1 MLYSAL
7 AFLAGVC
14 AFQALG
20 ALPGAAGYGLAAV
33 LPGLASR
40 RLWLRV
46 AGIAAAGFLWCWWH
60 AAERLAVELPA
71 ELEGRDLLVQ
81 GVVQGLPERGAPERL
96 RFRLQ
101 LERYRTHDGWRDLEL
116 PARISWYRDA
126 PELGPG
132 ERWQLLLRLKKPR
145 GLANPAGFDYERW
158 LFAHGI
164 RATGYVR
171 AGGAN
176 RRLPGAP
183 VGLIARCRGY
193 LAERIAAAAGS
204 AESAGLLAA
213 LGVGERSGMQ
223 PAQWDVLRNTGT
235 SHLMAIS
242 GLHVGLV
249 ATLVFAAVRKGWS
262 RWGDVLR
269 WPAPTVAA
277 VAAMVAALGY
287 ALLAGFQVP
296 AQRALIMVWLW
307 MLALL
312 WSAKPDPWRVW
323 GAALWVV
330 LLLNPLSVLM
340 AGFWLSFGA
349 VAWILYLSLGRC
361 GRASRWRSLVGL
373 QMALV
378 LGLTPLLWLW
388 FHQVSVIAPLANLV
402 AIPWISLLVVPVL
415 LLALVA
421 LPIVAPVGELL
432 LRVAEQLLAVVWWWL
447 EWLASFPA
455 VLVPLPL
462 LPVGLVAVFGL
473 GLLCLLA
480 PKGVPLRLVGLLLML
495 PAAALQPERAGQGD
509 LWLTLLD
516 VGQGLAAVLETRSH
530 VLVYDAGPAY
540 PTGLDSGASVVVP
553 YLQQRGYR
561 RVDRLVISHS
571 DNDHLGGGEAVFRR
585 LDVQQVQSGEP
596 RSHCLGTLQPLSRRA
611 AVGMG
616 WGAVRVPGADAA
628 GPRQQ
633 CLLCVARRDRGRA
646 RGTAARGYRTA
657 AWRTGCSARTGSASG
672 PRSWL
677 RRTMAVALHP
687 RPAFVR
693 AVAADLVLF
702 AVGYRNRFGF
712 PRPDVVQRYLRSGAT
727 VLDTAQSGAIQ
738 VRLVAGQS
746 VQTIAYRDR
755 VPRYWH

>member
-40 RLWLRV
+40 RRWLRA

-71 ELEGRDLLVQ
+71 ELAGRDLLVQ
-81 GVVQGLPERGAPERL
+81 GTVQGLPERGASERL

-101 LERYRTHDGWRDLEL
+101 LERYRSHDGWRDLEL

-132 ERWQLLLRLKKPR
+132 ERWQLLLRLKQPR

-171 AGGAN
+171 SGGDN

-183 VGLIARCRGY
+183 VGWIARCRGY
-193 LAERIAAAAGS
+193 LAERIVAAAGS

-223 PAQWDVLRNTGT
+223 PAQWEVLRNTGT

-269 WPAPTVAA
+269 WPAPAVAA
-277 VAAMVAALGY
+277 VAAMLAALGY

-312 WSAKPDPWRVW
+312 WSARPDPWRVW
-323 GAALWVV
+323 GAALWAV
-330 LLLNPLSVLM
+330 LLLNPLSVLT

-378 LGLTPLLWLW
+378 LGLTPLLWFW

-421 LPIVAPVGELL
+421 LPLVAPLGELL
-432 LRVAEQLLAVVWWWL
+432 LRAAEQLLVVVWWWL
-447 EWLASFPA
+447 EWLASLPA

-462 LPVGLVAVFGL
+462 LPTGAMAIFGL

-480 PKGVPLRLVGLLLML
+480 PKGMPLRLVGLLLIL
-495 PAAALQPERAGQGD
+495 PAAALQPERAEQGD

-516 VGQGLAAVLETRSH
+516 VGQGLAVVLETRNH

-571 DNDHLGGGEAVFRR
+571 DNDHLGGGEAVFRG
-585 LDVQQVQSGEP
+585 LDVQRVQSGEP
-596 RSHCLGTLQPLSRRA
+596 GAIAWARSSRCRAGQQWEWDGVRFEYLAPAQPAHGNNASCVL
-611 AVGMG
+611 
-616 WGAVRVPGADAA
+616 RVETAD
-628 GPRQQ
+628 
-633 CLLCVARRDRGRA
+633 GRA
-646 RGTAARGYRTA
+646 VLLPGDIERSVENRLLATHWQRLGAEVLVAPHHGSGTSSTPG
-657 AWRTGCSARTGSASG
+657 
-672 PRSWL
+672 
-677 RRTMAVALHP
+677 
-687 RPAFVR
+687 FVR

-702 AVGYRNRFGF
+702 PVGYRNRFGF
-712 PRPDVVQRYLRSGAT
+712 PRAAVLQRYLRSGAT
-727 VLDTAQSGAIQ
+727 VLDTAHSGAIQ

-746 VQTIAYRDR
+746 VQTDAYRDR